1 MELDLYPIL
10 ESLHI
15 LSATILFGTGLG
27 TAFHMWMAHKSGNV
41 EAIAVAARTTVKA
54 DWWFTAPAIIGQLVT
69 GIGMIVFVGF
79 PYDLPWLVSSYVLF
93 AIAGACWI
101 PVVKIQMHV
110 AELAASAAKA
120 KKPLPEEYFDKMKV
134 WYRLGWPAFIAVLMI
149 FYMMVMKPDLWMF
162 W

>member
-54 DWWFTAPAIIGQLVT
+54 DWWFTAPAIIIQLLT
-69 GIGMIVFVGF
+69 GIGMIIFVGF

-93 AIAGACWI
+93 AIAAAAAAPKRTSASVLPLMLRLRPSPNAGLCREEAGSGRDCARAVVTIGIAIVASTWTDTMRAC
-101 PVVKIQMHV
+101 
-110 AELAASAAKA
+110 
-120 KKPLPEEYFDKMKV
+120 
-134 WYRLGWPAFIAVLMI
+134 G
-149 FYMMVMKPDLWMF
+149 
-162 W
+162 